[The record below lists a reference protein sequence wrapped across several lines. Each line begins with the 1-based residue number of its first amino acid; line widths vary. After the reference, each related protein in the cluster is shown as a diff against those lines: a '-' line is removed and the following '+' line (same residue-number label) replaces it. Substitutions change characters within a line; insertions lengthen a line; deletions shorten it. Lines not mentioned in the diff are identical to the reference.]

1 VYFYLKWEQ
10 EGKFIGKSVSEKKS
24 QTNETVV
31 KKFDVIGGRD

>member
-1 VYFYLKWEQ
+1 MGARGEIHRKKCFR
-10 EGKFIGKSVSEKKS
+10 KKS